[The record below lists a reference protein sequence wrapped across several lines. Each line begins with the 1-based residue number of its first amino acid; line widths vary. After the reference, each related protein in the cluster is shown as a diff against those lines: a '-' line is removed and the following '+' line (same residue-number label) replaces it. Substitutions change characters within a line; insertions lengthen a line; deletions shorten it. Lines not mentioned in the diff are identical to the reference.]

1 MNDAAPRP
9 VPPVTGRTTE
19 AVRILRLAGPVM
31 IAYLGTISMGT
42 VDMKMAGALGAG
54 ALGAVALGHMW
65 SITSS
70 IVAWGAARALDPV
83 VAQARGA
90 GDVRAAG
97 LGLTRGLAMSALL
110 GVPVLSLYLLA
121 GPGLLALGQP
131 PDLVPTAAAYC
142 RSLVPGLPA
151 ILAFAIVRNFLQ
163 ALGVMRPA
171 TYAIIL
177 ANLGNVFLNW
187 VLMYGNLGSPALG
200 VVGSGL
206 STSINQWLM
215 LGMLLVFARR
225 TLRAYW
231 PGWAGAF
238 DRAPLTRMMRLGL
251 TLGFQFGFEVWAF
264 HAAGFMMGRLG
275 AISFAAHAI
284 AINLATISFMVPS
297 GIGAAAAT
305 RVGQLVGAGHAW
317 TRSAWIAVALGAAVM
332 TVPAVSF
339 VVAARPLTTFYSL
352 DPRVLVVA
360 IAILPLAG
368 AFQLFDGVQ
377 AVAFGVLR
385 GAGDMRVPAIANIVG
400 YWVVGLPAGWLLA
413 FVAGWGARGVWSG
426 LVIGLAAVAGLLLA
440 RIALLARRGVRRLV
454 I

>member
-1 MNDAAPRP
+1 
-9 VPPVTGRTTE
+9 
-19 AVRILRLAGPVM
+19 M

-65 SITSS
+65 GIAASI
-70 IVAWGAARALDPV
+70 IAWGAARALDPV

-90 GDVRAAG
+90 GDTRAAG
-97 LGLTRGLAMSALL
+97 LGLTRGLAMAAIL
-110 GVPVLSLYLLA
+110 GVPVVLLFA
-121 GPGLLALGQP
+121 LADRGLTALHQP
-131 PDLVPTAAAYC
+131 QDLVPTAAAYC
-142 RSLVPGLPA
+142 RALIPGLPA

-163 ALGVMRPA
+163 ALGIMRPA
-171 TYAIIL
+171 TYAIVL

-187 VLMYGNLGSPALG
+187 VLMYGHLGCPPLG

-206 STSINQWLM
+206 STAINQWLM
-215 LGMLLVFARR
+215 LGSVLFFARR

-238 DRAPLTRMMRLGL
+238 AAAPLRRMVKLGL

-275 AISFAAHAI
+275 AIPFAAHAV

-305 RVGQLVGAGHAW
+305 RVGQLVGAGHPW
-317 TRSAWIAVALGAAVM
+317 VRSAWVSVWLGAAVM
-332 TVPAVSF
+332 TVPAAAFVLAARSLTSF
-339 VVAARPLTTFYSL
+339 YSVDPGVLAVAA
-352 DPRVLVVA
+352 V
-360 IAILPLAG
+360 ILPLAG

-385 GAGDMRVPAIANIVG
+385 GAGDARVPAVANIVG
-400 YWVVGLPAGWLLA
+400 YWIVGLPAGWLLA
-413 FVAGWGARGVWSG
+413 FVFGWGARGVWSG
-426 LVIGLAAVAGLLLA
+426 LAIGLAAVAGLLLA
-440 RIALLARRGVRRLV
+440 RIALLAKRGVRRLT